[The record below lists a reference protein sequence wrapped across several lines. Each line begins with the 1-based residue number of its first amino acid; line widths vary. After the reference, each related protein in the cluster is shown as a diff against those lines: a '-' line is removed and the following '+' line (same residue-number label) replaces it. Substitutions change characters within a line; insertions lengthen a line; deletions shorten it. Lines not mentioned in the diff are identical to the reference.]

1 MTKSSGTILDGERCP
16 EGRGAGTVC
25 CNALLSVS
33 VLAALCLS
41 GAAAYAQTTPAPDT
55 PSADVRTPTPNP
67 KLDGASTV
75 QRSGEFRMAAAS
87 PGNVATGMQVKSP
100 AGDVLGTV
108 ASIIPGKS
116 SSEGYVVIATP
127 RGAATPLPYTTAS
140 ARVRDNAVVLDKARF
155 DGAPKVQQYQTE
167 DYSSAA
173 WEEKADNY
181 WKR

>member
-1 MTKSSGTILDGERCP
+1 MDTLR
-16 EGRGAGTVC
+16 
-25 CNALLSVS
+25 SVS
-33 VLAALCLS
+33 VLAALWLG
-41 GAAAYAQTTPAPDT
+41 GAAAYAQTSPAPNTAQDR
-55 PSADVRTPTPNP
+55 V
-67 KLDGASTV
+67 STV

-127 RGAATPLPYTTAS
+127 KGAATPLPYSTAS
-140 ARVRDNAVVLDKARF
+140 AQVRDNIVVLDKARF
-155 DGAPKVQQYQTE
+155 DSAPKVQQYQSE
-167 DYSSAA
+167 DFSSSA

>member
-1 MTKSSGTILDGERCP
+1 MDTLR
-16 EGRGAGTVC
+16 
-25 CNALLSVS
+25 SVS
-33 VLAALCLS
+33 VLAALCL
-41 GAAAYAQTTPAPDT
+41 GGAAYAQTPLAPNT

-67 KLDGASTV
+67 ELDGASTV

-127 RGAATPLPYTTAS
+127 KGAAIPLPYSTAS
-140 ARVRDNAVVLDKARF
+140 AKVRDNAVVLDKARF
-155 DGAPKVQQYQTE
+155 ENAPKVQQFQKE
-167 DYSSAA
+167 DESSTA
-173 WEEKADNY
+173 WEEKSDTY

>member
-1 MTKSSGTILDGERCP
+1 MTRSSGTGERWP

-25 CNALLSVS
+25 CNALRSVS

-41 GAAAYAQTTPAPDT
+41 GGAAYAQAPPAPDT
-55 PSADVRTPTPNP
+55 PSADVRTPTPSP
-67 KLDGASTV
+67 ELDRASTV

-155 DGAPKVQQYQTE
+155 DGAPKVQQYQSE

>member
-1 MTKSSGTILDGERCP
+1 MDTLRRI
-16 EGRGAGTVC
+16 
-25 CNALLSVS
+25 S
-33 VLAALCLS
+33 VLAAFCLA
-41 GAAAYAQTTPAPDT
+41 GAAYAQTPLGPNT

-67 KLDGASTV
+67 ELDGASTV

-100 AGDVLGTV
+100 SGDVLGTV

-127 RGAATPLPYTTAS
+127 KGAAKPLPYSTAS
-140 ARVRDNAVVLDKARF
+140 AQVRNNSLVLDKARF
-155 DGAPKVQQYQTE
+155 EGAPKVQQYQSE
-167 DYSSAA
+167 DGPSTA
-173 WEEKADNY
+173 WEEKADSY

>member
-1 MTKSSGTILDGERCP
+1 MAKSSGTIFDGESRP
-16 EGRGAGTVC
+16 EGRGAGT
-25 CNALLSVS
+25 APRKTFRSVS
-33 VLAALCLS
+33 VLAALCL
-41 GAAAYAQTTPAPDT
+41 GGAAYAQTPLPPNT
-55 PSADVRTPTPNP
+55 PSTDVRTPTPNP
-67 KLDGASTV
+67 ELDGASTV
-75 QRSGEFRMAAAS
+75 QRSGEFRMATAS

-127 RGAATPLPYTTAS
+127 KGAATPVPYSTVS

-155 DGAPKVQQYQTE
+155 EGAPKVQQYQKE
-167 DYSSAA
+167 DGSSTV
-173 WEEKADNY
+173 WEEKADSY